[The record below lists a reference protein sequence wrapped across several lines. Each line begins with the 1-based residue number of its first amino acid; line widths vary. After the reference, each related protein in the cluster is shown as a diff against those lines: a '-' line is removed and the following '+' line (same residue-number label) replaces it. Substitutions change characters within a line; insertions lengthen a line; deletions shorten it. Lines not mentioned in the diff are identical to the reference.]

1 VQTSVTKAEVTV
13 CYLAHGLFSMNKHIG
28 LYTNTNLMLCKQMVD
43 R

>member
-1 VQTSVTKAEVTV
+1 
-13 CYLAHGLFSMNKHIG
+13 MNKHIG